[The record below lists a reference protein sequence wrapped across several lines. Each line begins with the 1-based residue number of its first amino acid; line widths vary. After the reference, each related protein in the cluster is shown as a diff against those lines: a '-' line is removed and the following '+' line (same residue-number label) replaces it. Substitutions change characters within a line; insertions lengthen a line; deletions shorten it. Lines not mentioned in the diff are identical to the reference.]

1 MKIAVYHNQPSGG
14 ARRALHGFC
23 AELSKRH
30 RLDLYTLET
39 ADETM
44 LRDDDVAE
52 RVVRLPFSLRPAV
65 RMGLYLND
73 LRRWQDVT
81 SLRQVTALAASS
93 IDSGDYDVVL
103 VDACRFTYAPQV
115 LSFLRTPSAYYCH
128 HRPRHRHEEPAKPPR
143 SAYWYAHELWH
154 RPFERRLQRRLWM
167 EDYTAVLAADRVVTN
182 SEFNAKRLREVYA
195 VEAAVCPP
203 GIDLP
208 ARPSVTSGAHL
219 LGVGAVESHKG
230 FDFLIE
236 ATALLPERSRPPL
249 HIAANDGNPYL
260 RSQLEK
266 LAQAKGVRLEI
277 QVGQS
282 QAQLEAEY
290 AGALAFLW
298 ASHMEPLGLAPLEAL
313 ARSIPVV
320 AVAEGGVL
328 ETVEDAR
335 TGYLVSRDPAQF
347 ADRVRRLLDSPG
359 LRRSFGA
366 SGRAYVEASWSRA
379 ARATALENELFAL
392 ARNRSQGLS
401 AAG

>member
-1 MKIAVYHNQPSGG
+1 
-14 ARRALHGFC
+14 
-23 AELSKRH
+23 
-30 RLDLYTLET
+30 
-39 ADETM
+39 
-44 LRDDDVAE
+44 
-52 RVVRLPFSLRPAV
+52 
-65 RMGLYLND
+65 
-73 LRRWQDVT
+73 
-81 SLRQVTALAASS
+81 
-93 IDSGDYDVVL
+93 
-103 VDACRFTYAPQV
+103 
-115 LSFLRTPSAYYCH
+115 
-128 HRPRHRHEEPAKPPR
+128 
-143 SAYWYAHELWH
+143 
-154 RPFERRLQRRLWM
+154 
-167 EDYTAVLAADRVVTN
+167 
-182 SEFNAKRLREVYA
+182 
-195 VEAAVCPP
+195 
-203 GIDLP
+203 
-208 ARPSVTSGAHL
+208 
-219 LGVGAVESHKG
+219 VGAVESHKG

-392 ARNRSQGLS
+392 VRNRSQGLS